1 MRVVARQLAIAKRAC
16 ESLDAATR
24 IDPNNGQVW
33 YYLAELACLTRQSDK
48 LATYLKRLKQ
58 VDSVLWEQYQAEVSD
73 DP

>member
-33 YYLAELACLTRQSDK
+33 YYLAELA
-48 LATYLKRLKQ
+48 
-58 VDSVLWEQYQAEVSD
+58 
-73 DP
+73 